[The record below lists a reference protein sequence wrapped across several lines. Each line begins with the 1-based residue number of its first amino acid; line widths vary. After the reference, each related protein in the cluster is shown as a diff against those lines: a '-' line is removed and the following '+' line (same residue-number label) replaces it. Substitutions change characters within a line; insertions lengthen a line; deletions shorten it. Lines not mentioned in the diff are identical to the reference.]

1 MSWVPE
7 EVPPELKDA
16 IHKKIHRNC
25 KSWTYTVCLGYQRR
39 SHLNSKMLFIRKY
52 IEIASHGHIQYVY
65 GYQRRS
71 HLNSKMLFIR
81 KCIEIAGHG
90 HVCAWVPEEVQPELK
105 DAIHQKMH
113 RNGWLWT

>member
-25 KSWTYTVCLGYQRR
+25 KSWTYTVCL
-39 SHLNSKMLFIRKY
+39 
-52 IEIASHGHIQYVY
+52 
-65 GYQRRS
+65 
-71 HLNSKMLFIR
+71 
-81 KCIEIAGHG
+81 
-90 HVCAWVPEEVQPELK
+90 WVPEEVPPELK

-113 RNGWLWT
+113 RNCWSWTCMCMGTRGGPT